1 MSISDKLTS
10 WTQIGNYSSSK
21 LYKKGMV
28 QGLPFN
34 IEADEFL
41 GVFSNE

>member
-1 MSISDKLTS
+1 MSGKLTS
-10 WTQIGNYSSSK
+10 WTQIGNYSPAK

-34 IEADEFL
+34 VEAEAFL
-41 GVFSNE
+41 GVFGDE